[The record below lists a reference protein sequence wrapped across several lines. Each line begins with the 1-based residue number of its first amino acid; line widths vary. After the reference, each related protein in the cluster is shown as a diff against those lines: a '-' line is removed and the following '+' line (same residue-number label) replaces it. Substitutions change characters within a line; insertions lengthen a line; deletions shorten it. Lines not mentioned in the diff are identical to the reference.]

1 MGMVTNVKVT
11 ASPVGVMMAAT
22 MAMPT
27 MAWRRYFLRV
37 SACNNPALAKR

>member
-1 MGMVTNVKVT
+1 MGKVTSVSVT

-27 MAWRRYFLRV
+27 MAWRRYFLSV
-37 SACNNPALAKR
+37 SACISPVLA